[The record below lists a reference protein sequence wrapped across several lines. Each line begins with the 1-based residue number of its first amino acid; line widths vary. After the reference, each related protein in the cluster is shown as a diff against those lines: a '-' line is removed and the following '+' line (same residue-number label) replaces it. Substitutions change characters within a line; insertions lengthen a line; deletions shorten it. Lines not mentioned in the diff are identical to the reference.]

1 MGLNFPLKWGQH
13 AAGVCWQYVDFE
25 AREWTAESDRVKIT
39 SVVCRGGSGTQTNEV
54 SLPGIL
60 GELLKNILFLS
71 PTPSHPQTQGNRRR
85 IYEVCQRFKQQ
96 GYAVHFVW
104 LASEW
109 RGVISYDA
117 LTAMRDAWDHVHVVP
132 HSGPDGGFGGTL
144 DALWTKSLEDMVGWL
159 RLNFEYEVVWA
170 HYVLLSK
177 VCEIFAD
184 EETVAVVDT
193 HDVLGDRDAIF
204 KPFGRKSDFASLT
217 REEEKRGL
225 ARADFAVA
233 CQPEDEEYFKREY
246 GLQNTLTIGQIQHAT
261 AVPERKGTGKTVGF
275 IGSQNAVNVESL
287 KQLVAE
293 LEAQREVL
301 PKDFRLRLAGS
312 MTRGADI
319 HLPDFVEDCGYVD
332 NLAEFYASVDL
343 MVLPL
348 EFGTG
353 LKVKSVEAVS
363 FGVPVLGTEHAFI
376 GLVTDE
382 PLHQFQTVKSLVQAI
397 PAVLASVEERARL
410 AAISSAVFKDYQ
422 MRTEEQ
428 FRTFDRLKD
437 ERLASAASNMRQ
449 FDSAG
454 VAVNTPFYIYGAG
467 MGGKIVFDAL
477 VGDQRAMCMG
487 FIDAH
492 KAGTSFCDLPVLA
505 PEQVPAPARA
515 ETGVIIAIMTLE
527 WKSVARSLMEAG
539 FGSLVSAQRFIV
551 DKMV

>member
-1 MGLNFPLKWGQH
+1 
-13 AAGVCWQYVDFE
+13 
-25 AREWTAESDRVKIT
+25 
-39 SVVCRGGSGTQTNEV
+39 
-54 SLPGIL
+54 L

-85 IYEVCQRFKQQ
+85 TYEVCQRFKQQ

-109 RGVISYDA
+109 RGVISHDA
-117 LTAMRDAWDHVHVVP
+117 LNAMRDAWDHVHVVP
-132 HSGPDGGFGGTL
+132 HSGPNGGFEGTL
-144 DALWTKSLEDMVGWL
+144 DALWTKGLEDMVGWL
-159 RLNFEYEVVWA
+159 RLNFEFEVVWA

-177 VCEIFAD
+177 VCELFKGEA
-184 EETVAVVDT
+184 TVTVVDT

-261 AVPERKGTGKTVGF
+261 VIPERKGPGKTVGF

-293 LEAQREVL
+293 LVALRQML
-301 PKDFRLRLAGS
+301 PNDFRLRLAGS
-312 MTRGADI
+312 MTRGTDI
-319 HLPDFVEDCGYVD
+319 HLPGFVENCGYVD
-332 NLAEFYASVDL
+332 DLAGFYASADL

-382 PLHQFQTVKSLVQAI
+382 PLHQFQTVKALVRAI
-397 PAVLASVEERARL
+397 PAVLADVDERVRL
-410 AAISSAVFKDYQ
+410 AAISSAVFKEYQ
-422 MRTEEQ
+422 TRTEEQ
-428 FRTFDRLKD
+428 FRAFERLKE
-437 ERLASAASNMRQ
+437 ERLASTAGITHQ
-449 FDSAG
+449 FDRASAAAG
-454 VAVNTPFYIYGAG
+454 TPFYIYGAG
-467 MGGKIVFDAL
+467 IGGKIVFDAL
-477 VGDQRAMCMG
+477 ADEQRAMCLG
-487 FIDAH
+487 FLDLH
-492 KAGTSFCDLPVLA
+492 KAGSSFCDLPVLA

-527 WKSVARSLMEAG
+527 WKSVAQSLMDAG
-539 FGSLVSAQRFIV
+539 FRSLVSAQRFIV